1 MLRKDERDE
10 LDNIWE
16 LYGLKE
22 NPYSTQA
29 ILVLGGTIPIESFVG
44 REEQTS
50 RLKKLLGSKG
60 GSRTLVYGDVGVGK
74 TSFVNV
80 VRAQAYNKGF
90 FTPFKE
96 ITVIEHWGVDE
107 FIGNTLSAIYSSCK
121 LLGDKKPIS
130 QKTFS
135 KLEQLFE
142 IAREEREIGASIAG
156 FGGNYSTKKNTHG
169 SPNTLSLAAFFQEII
184 EEINKSTK
192 KDVIIHYNNLELMS
206 EKNLRMLFDNLRDFF
221 QTPNVHFIF
230 VGNLTVFSSMQ
241 SIPRF
246 SSIMTDT
253 PIKIDNLTLD
263 EIKKILKIRM
273 EKMRISEEMNY
284 FIPHAESSLQSL
296 YELFNG
302 NIRNILNSLSAA
314 ILAKTKERAIKLDEY
329 TLCST
334 LKGILEE
341 RYLSE
346 LRNRA
351 KDVLLEVVK
360 HEEITNKS
368 IAEKLHI
375 ARSNV
380 STYMNDLENEGCV
393 YLRRKNGKDKF
404 WSAQPQMKWY
414 LLKVDEE
421 RAKQRSIV
429 EF

>member
-1 MLRKDERDE
+1 MMLRKDE

-29 ILVLGGTIPIESFVG
+29 ILVIGGTVPIDSFVG
-44 REEQTS
+44 REEQAI
-50 RLKKLLGSKG
+50 RLKKIIGSKG

-80 VRAQAYNKGF
+80 VRAQAYGKGF

-96 ITVIEHWGVDE
+96 IAVIESWDMSE
-107 FIGNTLSAIYSSCK
+107 FIGNTLGAIYSSCK
-121 LLGDKKPIS
+121 LLGEKKPIS
-130 QKTFS
+130 GKTFS

-142 IAREEREIGASIAG
+142 IAREEKEIGLSLAG
-156 FGGNYSTKKNTHG
+156 FGGNYAARKSTHG
-169 SPNTLSLAAFFQEII
+169 TPNTVGLINLFQEIVK
-184 EEINKSTK
+184 EINESTSRE
-192 KDVIIHYNNLELMS
+192 VIIHYNNLELMP
-206 EKNLRMLFDNLRDFF
+206 EKNLRRLFDNLRDFF

-230 VGNLTVFSSMQ
+230 VGNLTVFSTMQ

-246 SSIMTDT
+246 SSILTDT
-253 PIKIDNLTLD
+253 PIIIDNLTIE
-263 EIKKILKIRM
+263 EIKKILEIRL
-273 EKMRISEEMNY
+273 EKMRISKE
-284 FIPHAESSLQSL
+284 ITRITPHSESSLQSL

-302 NIRNILNSLSAA
+302 NIRNILNSLSTA
-314 ILAKTKERAIKLDEY
+314 ILAKTSERAIKLDEY
-329 TLCST
+329 SLCST
-334 LKGILEE
+334 LKMILEQ
-341 RYLSE
+341 RYLSR
-346 LRNRA
+346 LTNRA
-351 KDVLLEVVK
+351 RDVLLEVIT

-380 STYMNDLENEGCV
+380 SLYTNELEDEGCI
-393 YLRRKNGKDKF
+393 YIRRKDGKDKF

-421 RAKQRSIV
+421 RAKQRPLS
-429 EF
+429 EY

>member
-1 MLRKDERDE
+1 MLRRDE

-22 NPYSTQA
+22 NPYSIQA
-29 ILVLGGTIPIESFVG
+29 ILVLGGTIPLDSFVG
-44 REEQTS
+44 REEQLS
-50 RLKKLLGSKG
+50 RLKKTISSKG

-80 VRAQAYNKGF
+80 VRAQACGKGF

-96 ITVIEHWGVDE
+96 IVVYDHWGVDD

-121 LLGDKKPIS
+121 LIGDKSPVS
-130 QKTFS
+130 PKTFS

-142 IAREEREIGASIAG
+142 IAREEKEGGVSLAG
-156 FGGNYSTKKNTHG
+156 FGGNYAVRKNTHG
-169 SPNTLSLAAFFQEII
+169 TPNTGILTAFFQEII
-184 EEINKSTK
+184 EEIHKTTK

-206 EKNLRMLFDNLRDFF
+206 EKNLRILFNNLRDFF

-230 VGNLTVFSSMQ
+230 VGNLTVFSTMQ

-246 SSIMTDT
+246 SSIVTDS
-253 PIKIDNLTLD
+253 PIKIDNLSIE
-263 EIKKILKIRM
+263 EIEKILILRM
-273 EKMRISEEMNY
+273 EKMRISDKITY
-284 FIPHAESSLQSL
+284 FVPHTDSSLKSL

-314 ILAKTKERAIKLDEY
+314 VMARTKERAIKLNEY
-329 TLCST
+329 ELCST

-341 RYLSE
+341 RYLSK
-346 LRNRA
+346 LSKRPR
-351 KDVLLEVVK
+351 DVLLEVVN

-368 IAEKLHI
+368 IAENLDI

-393 YLRRKNGKDKF
+393 HLRRKNGKDKF
-404 WSAQPQMKWY
+404 WAANPQMKWY
-414 LLKVDEE
+414 LLKVNEE
-421 RAKQRSIV
+421 RAKQKSLG